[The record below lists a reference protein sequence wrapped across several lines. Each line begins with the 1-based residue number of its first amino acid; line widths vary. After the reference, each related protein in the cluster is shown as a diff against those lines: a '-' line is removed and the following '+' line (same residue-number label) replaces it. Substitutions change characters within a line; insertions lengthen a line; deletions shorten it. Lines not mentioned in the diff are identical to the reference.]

1 MMKNLQGEIELN
13 LVEKKDLKQQLKDI
27 KSEKDLYERLL
38 HWIPDGILVADEKDQ
53 IFFSNKQAQNFFFPN
68 NWEDLPEGKIFPSF
82 FKEILDS
89 TRSLDFLS
97 FHREIEL
104 LNPELQYLS
113 ITCIPFERR
122 EAPPLRV
129 FFIKDVTRQIQ
140 SDSREVSPDFVDN
153 LTFSAGIAHELGN
166 PIAALSLHAQ
176 LLNRLLSKTRPSK
189 EDRSQMQNSVN
200 TLNRELS
207 RLDTTL
213 HGFLDA
219 VRPTN
224 PRFTLESIAEVIE
237 SVLLTLDARA
247 KAGKVQFRFKKPSED
262 EALFM
267 DAGRIKQALTNV
279 LLNAVEISR
288 EDSFV
293 DISLR
298 EKKESM
304 EIQVTDYG
312 TGIPASEI
320 TRIFDPF
327 YTTKETGNGLGLLV
341 TYRVIK
347 DHGGNISVK
356 SKPGEGTTFFISIPL
371 RRKAVQK
378 LPSRT

>member
-1 MMKNLQGEIELN
+1 MKNILGEIELN
-13 LVEKKDLKQQLKDI
+13 LIEKKDLKQQLKDI
-27 KSEKDLYERLL
+27 KSEKDLYVRLL
-38 HWIPDGILVADEKDQ
+38 HWVPEGILVADEKDQ
-53 IFFSNKQAQNFFFPN
+53 ILFSNKQVQNYFIPN
-68 NWEDLPEGKIFPSF
+68 NWEDLPEEKIFPSF

-122 EAPPLRV
+122 EASSLRV

-176 LLNRLLSKTRPSK
+176 LLTRLLSKTKPNK
-189 EDRSQMQNSVN
+189 EDRSQIQNSVT

-213 HGFLDA
+213 HEFLDA

-224 PRFTLESIAEVIE
+224 PRFTLESIQEVIE
-237 SVLLTLDARA
+237 CVLLTLDARA
-247 KAGKVQFRFKKPSED
+247 KAGKIQFRFKKSDDNETI
-262 EALFM
+262 FM
-267 DAGRIKQALTNV
+267 DAGRMKQAITNV
-279 LLNAVEISR
+279 LLNAIEISK

-293 DISLR
+293 DIGLR
-298 EKKESM
+298 EKKDSC
-304 EIQVTDYG
+304 EIQITDYG
-312 TGIPASEI
+312 KGIPASEI

-347 DHGGNISVK
+347 DHGGSISVK

>member
-1 MMKNLQGEIELN
+1 MKNLQGEIELN

-38 HWIPDGILVADEKDQ
+38 HWVPEGILVADEKDQ
-53 IFFSNKQAQNFFFPN
+53 ILFSNKQIQNFFSPD
-68 NWEDLPEGKIFPSF
+68 NWEGLIGDKNFPPF
-82 FKEILDS
+82 FQEILDS

-104 LNPELQYLS
+104 LTPELQYLS

-122 EAPPLRV
+122 EASSLRI

-140 SDSREVSPDFVDN
+140 SDSKEISPDFVDN

-176 LLNRLLSKTRPSK
+176 LLNRLLSKARPGK
-189 EDRSQMQNSVN
+189 EDRLQIRNSVD

-207 RLDTTL
+207 RLDSTL
-213 HGFLDA
+213 HEFLDA

-224 PRFTLESIAEVIE
+224 PRFTLESLQSVIE
-237 SVLLTLDARA
+237 DVLLTLDARA
-247 KAGKVQFRFKKPSED
+247 KAGHVQFRFKKIED
-262 EALFM
+262 DEPLFM

-288 EDSFV
+288 ENSFV

-298 EKKESM
+298 EKKDFC
-304 EIQVTDYG
+304 EIQITDYG
-312 TGIPASEI
+312 KGIPASEI

-371 RRKAVQK
+371 RRKAIQK